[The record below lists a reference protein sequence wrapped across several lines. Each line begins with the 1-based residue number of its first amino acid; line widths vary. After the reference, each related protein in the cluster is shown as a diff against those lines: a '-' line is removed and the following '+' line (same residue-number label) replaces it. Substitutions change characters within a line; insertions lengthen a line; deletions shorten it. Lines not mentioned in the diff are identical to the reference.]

1 MVTDEQLRRRKY
13 DRLHFGNFNEQ
24 KIENKQDK
32 NGKRKKNEKLSHT
45 IIFTRKNS
53 KIQRFQSKALEWH
66 GQNWTKLD
74 KMFKFQNGPKSQW
87 MKNP

>member
-32 NGKRKKNEKLSHT
+32 NGKRKKMRNFLTPLFSLEK
-45 IIFTRKNS
+45 IRKY
-53 KIQRFQSKALEWH
+53 KDFKPRALEWH
-66 GQNWTKLD
+66 GQNWTKCSNSKIDL
-74 KMFKFQNGPKSQW
+74 NHSG
-87 MKNP
+87 

>member
-32 NGKRKKNEKLSHT
+32 NGKSQKNEKLSHT

-53 KIQRFQSKALEWH
+53 KIQRFQSTGARMA
-66 GQNWTKLD
+66 WTKMD
-74 KMFKFQNGPKSQW
+74 KMYQNVQIPKW
-87 MKNP
+87 T

>member
-32 NGKRKKNEKLSHT
+32 NGKSKKNEKHSHT
-45 IIFTRKNS
+45 IIFEREK
-53 KIQRFQSKALEWH
+53 KEC
-66 GQNWTKLD
+66 
-74 KMFKFQNGPKSQW
+74 
-87 MKNP
+87 

>member
-53 KIQRFQSKALEWH
+53 KIQRFQTTGARMA
-66 GQNWTKLD
+66 WTKLD
-74 KMFKFQNGPKSQW
+74 KIGQRRSSSKKAT
-87 MKNP
+87 

>member
-32 NGKRKKNEKLSHT
+32 NGKSKKNEKLSHT
-45 IIFTRKNS
+45 IIFEREKRMLNNS
-53 KIQRFQSKALEWH
+53 TYTMQ
-66 GQNWTKLD
+66 QNQL
-74 KMFKFQNGPKSQW
+74 FCSNFIV
-87 MKNP
+87 

>member
-32 NGKRKKNEKLSHT
+32 NGKSQKNEKLSHT
-45 IIFTRKNS
+45 IIFKEKKNILDNSTHCGKIKIFRKS
-53 KIQRFQSKALEWH
+53 KL
-66 GQNWTKLD
+66 WT
-74 KMFKFQNGPKSQW
+74 
-87 MKNP
+87 